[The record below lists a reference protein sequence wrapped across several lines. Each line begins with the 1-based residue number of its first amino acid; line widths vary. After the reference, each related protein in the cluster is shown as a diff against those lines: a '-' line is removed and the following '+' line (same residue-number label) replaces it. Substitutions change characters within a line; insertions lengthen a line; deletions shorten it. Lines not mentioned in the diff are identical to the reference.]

1 MSPAQPDI
9 EMVVSTAP
17 VAVLMTCTVL
27 VDVPGSSM
35 YARVPSGLM
44 AR

>member
-1 MSPAQPDI
+1 MSPAQPDT
-9 EMVVSTAP
+9 EMLVSTAP
-17 VAVLMTCTVL
+17 VAVLITCTVL
-27 VDVPGSSM
+27 VEEPGSSM